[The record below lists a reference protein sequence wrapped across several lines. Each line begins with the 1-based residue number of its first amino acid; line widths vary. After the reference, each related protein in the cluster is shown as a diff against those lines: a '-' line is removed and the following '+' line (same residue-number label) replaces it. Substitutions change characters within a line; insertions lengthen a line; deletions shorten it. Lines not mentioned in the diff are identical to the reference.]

1 MRYLAAILL
10 LTVIVAPSFAEDP
23 AGPSFN
29 YRAWRYLPVQDGGRR
44 KPLDTLAWETFRTL
58 SNRASFIHPETGRK
72 LDATAWYLA
81 LVFEW
86 KGWDE
91 RTTSHG
97 RQEMDSPRA
106 QESDAWDNTA
116 LVRLESL
123 ELERA
128 LGIAEGQKFISPE
141 ELGQSTFRDPATKK
155 QFPFLYWAEMLEQK
169 GERNLTPLERK
180 GYELAGRLMLYRDLR
195 AGRRWEVAPL
205 KESTDQ
211 QWLLI
216 ADLMQA
222 NFDDTTDPTGQL
234 RKAKDQFRQARAA
247 YLSDS
252 PDAFDQATTAF
263 LATLRDLGPQLGVY
277 PSEMTI
283 NLEVAYNHWRAFPV
297 CVGADDPGCPKY
309 AGKHGDAMEDPVR
322 YRCRRV
328 RAALVAMLAGFV
340 MRISIS
346 GRAPVTNMYESVI
359 YLALGTALLGL
370 IFELTYRKG
379 YVLTAAAAVA
389 TVALVL
395 ADNCPA
401 VLDPA
406 CAPCNPCCGAT
417 SGW

>member
-97 RQEMDSPRA
+97 RQEMDSPRT

-211 QWLLI
+211 QWLSI

-283 NLEVAYNHWRAFPV
+283 NLEVAYNHWAPFRFAWALTTLAALSMLASMATRWKTLYVTAVAAF
-297 CVGADDPGCPKY
+297 AL
-309 AGKHGDAMEDPVR
+309 
-322 YRCRRV
+322 
-328 RAALVAMLAGFV
+328 ALVAMLAGFV

-401 VLDPA
+401 VLDPSLR
-406 CAPCNPCCGAT
+406 PCNPCCGAT